1 MPAFTATAP
10 GKIILF
16 GEHSVVYDRPAIAV
30 PVEKVRARAI
40 VMPDLR
46 APDGQIRVQAPDI
59 DLDATLADLPED
71 APILLVVQNLLS
83 EMKMD
88 QTPAFTLQVKS
99 TIPIAAGMGS
109 GAAVSVAIIRAV
121 SGFLGRPVPE
131 QTISDLAYE
140 VEKLHHGTPSGID
153 NTVVTFEKPVYFQ
166 RGQPIEFLNAGAR
179 LTFVIAD
186 TGIHISTAEAVGGV
200 RREWQMD
207 RQSYE
212 AIFDEVAEIVVSARQ
227 FIEDGNNSE
236 LGSLMDQNHESLI
249 KMGVS
254 SPELNQ
260 LCDAARRAGAMG
272 AKLSGAGRGG
282 NMIALVSHDQAESVS
297 NELENCGAVRVILTS
312 IEPNAAK
319 SADGH

>member
-16 GEHSVVYDRPAIAV
+16 GEHSVVYERPAIAA

-46 APDGQIRVQAPDI
+46 APDGQIHVQAPDI
-59 DLDATLADLPED
+59 DLDANLADLPED

-83 EMKMD
+83 ELKMD
-88 QTPAFTLQVKS
+88 RTPAFTLQVKS

-121 SGFLGRPVPE
+121 SGFLGRPVSE
-131 QTISDLAYE
+131 QTMSDLAFD

-153 NTVVTFEKPVYFQ
+153 NTVVTFGKPVYFQ
-166 RGQPIEFLNAGAR
+166 RGRPIEFLNVGAS

-186 TGIHISTAEAVGGV
+186 TGVPSSTAEAVGDV
-200 RREWQMD
+200 RRVWQTD

-227 FIEDGNNSE
+227 FIEDGKNSQ
-236 LGSLMDQNHESLI
+236 LGLLLDQNHECLI

-282 NMIALVSHDQAESVS
+282 NLIALVPPDQAESVS
-297 NELENCGAVRVILTS
+297 NELAKCGAVRVIQTS
-312 IEPNAAK
+312 IEPCAAK
-319 SADGH
+319 H